1 MSDVQD
7 WARALSEQALCGGE
21 APQPVREAIDA
32 ILATTPDAAAIQL
45 ETARAAFAVALA
57 TLKAEMTG

>member
-1 MSDVQD
+1 
-7 WARALSEQALCGGE
+7 
-21 APQPVREAIDA
+21 VREAIDA